1 MKEPI
6 ITLDNEIWDKNELTQ
21 KAIEDSFYYGYLSK
35 ACFSSSAISQLL
47 KSPLGYLNSIDIL
60 ESKPT
65 ESDALA
71 QGYLFHASILEE
83 DKFNE
88 CLFLDVKTK
97 ASKEYKLA
105 KAERWD
111 VFTIKDRDKA
121 LRLRDRFFKCKP
133 ASELI
138 ENSKFEVPMVDNL
151 MGYPFRAK
159 ADVLGEYLIDLKT
172 TVAITKQFYSDNGE
186 LVEYNAFKNSANK
199 YNYDSQCFIYCNM
212 FNKSYEDFKYIVID
226 KSPTNEIGIFNVS
239 EKFYY
244 SGEQKVEYAIKVYE
258 QYIKSGIE
266 LDNYHIQGAL

>member
-1 MKEPI
+1 MKDPI
-6 ITLDNEIWDKNELTQ
+6 FTLDGELWDRNELTQ
-21 KAIEDSFYYGYLSK
+21 KAIQDSFYYGYLAK
-35 ACFSSSAISQLL
+35 ACFSSSAVSQLL
-47 KSPLGYLNSIDIL
+47 KSPLEYLNQINL
-60 ESKPT
+60 PT

-105 KAERWD
+105 KEERWD
-111 VFTIKDRDKA
+111 VFTLKDRDKA
-121 LRLRDRFFKCKP
+121 LRLRDRFYNCKP

-138 ENSKFEVPMVDNL
+138 ENSQFEVPMVNTLNVGGTD
-151 MGYPFRAK
+151 YPFRAK

-172 TVAITKQFYSDNGE
+172 TQICS
-186 LVEYNAFKNSANK
+186 AFKYSANK
-199 YNYDSQCFIYCNM
+199 YNYDSQCYIYCKL
-212 FNKSYEDFKYIVID
+212 FQKDYKDFKYIVID

-239 EKFYY
+239 ENFYF

-258 QYIKSGIE
+258 NYIKNE
-266 LDNYHIQGAL
+266 FDLENYLVEDTL

>member
-6 ITLDNEIWDKNELTQ
+6 ITLDNEMHDRNELTQ
-21 KAIEDSFYYGYLSK
+21 KAIEDSFYYGYLAK
-35 ACFSSSAISQLL
+35 ACLSSSAISQLL
-47 KSPLGYLNSIDIL
+47 KSPLEYLNQINL
-60 ESKPT
+60 PN

-88 CLFLDVKTK
+88 CLFIDVATK
-97 ASKEYKLA
+97 NNKEYKLA

-111 VFTIKDRDKA
+111 VFTVKDRDKA
-121 LRLRDRFFKCKP
+121 LRLRDRFYNCKP

-138 ENSKFEVPMVDNL
+138 ENSKFEVPMVNNL
-151 MGYPFRAK
+151 LGYPFRGK
-159 ADVLGEYLIDLKT
+159 ADVLGEHLIDLKT
-172 TVAITKQFYSDNGE
+172 TQVCSK
-186 LVEYNAFKNSANK
+186 FKYSANT
-199 YNYDSQCFIYCNM
+199 YNYDSQCYIYCNL
-212 FNKSYEDFKYIVID
+212 FNKSYKDFKYIVID

-258 QYIKSGIE
+258 NYIKNE
-266 LDNYHIQGAL
+266 YDLENYLTEATL

>member
-6 ITLDNEIWDKNELTQ
+6 ITLDNEMHDRHELTQ
-21 KAIEDSFYYGYLSK
+21 KAIQDSFYYGYLAK
-35 ACFSSSAISQLL
+35 ACLSSSAISQLL
-47 KSPLGYLNSIDIL
+47 KSPLEYLNQINL
-60 ESKPT
+60 PT

-105 KAERWD
+105 KEERWD
-111 VFTIKDRDKA
+111 VFTVKDRDKA
-121 LRLRDRFFKCKP
+121 LRLRDRFYNCKP

-138 ENSKFEVPMVDNL
+138 ENSEFEVPMVNNL

-159 ADVLGEYLIDLKT
+159 ADVLGEHLIDLKT
-172 TVAITKQFYSDNGE
+172 TQICS
-186 LVEYNAFKNSANK
+186 AFKYSANK
-199 YNYDSQCFIYCNM
+199 YNYDSQCYIYCSL
-212 FNKSYEDFKYIVID
+212 FNKSYKDFKYIVID

-239 EKFYY
+239 ENFYF

-258 QYIKSGIE
+258 NYIKNE
-266 LDNYHIQGAL
+266 FDLENYLVEDTL

>member
-6 ITLDNEIWDKNELTQ
+6 ITLDNEMHDRHELTQ
-21 KAIEDSFYYGYLSK
+21 KAIQDSFYYGYLAK
-35 ACFSSSAISQLL
+35 ACLSSSAISQLL
-47 KSPLGYLNSIDIL
+47 KSPLEYLNQINL
-60 ESKPT
+60 PT

-97 ASKEYKLA
+97 ANKEYKLA
-105 KAERWD
+105 KEERWD
-111 VFTIKDRDKA
+111 VFTVKDRDKA
-121 LRLRDRFFKCKP
+121 LRLRDRFYNCKP

-138 ENSKFEVPMVDNL
+138 ENSEIEVPMVNNL

-159 ADVLGEYLIDLKT
+159 ADVLGEHLIDLKT
-172 TVAITKQFYSDNGE
+172 TQILS
-186 LVEYNAFKNSANK
+186 AFKYSANK
-199 YNYDSQCFIYCNM
+199 YNYDSQCYIYCSL
-212 FNKSYEDFKYIVID
+212 FNKSYKDFKYIVID

-239 EKFYY
+239 ENFYF

-258 QYIKSGIE
+258 NYIKNE
-266 LDNYHIQGAL
+266 FDLENYLVEDTL